1 MEPTLDFLCHWANFH
16 CNKWPKIGK
25 IIHPSGHTGHPCPPP
40 PTPTPSPTSLNR
52 NVFLLNFN
60 RSVAKNL
67 GTKRSRF
74 FSTSGPKST
83 ENSCYFKIVVFKKA
97 QNLPMFCYFC
107 KKYCRRYYSKIAQSG
122 YTEYETL

>member
-25 IIHPSGHTGHPCPPP
+25 IIYPSGHTGHPCPPT

-67 GTKRSRF
+67 GTKISDEILHSAQRIT
-74 FSTSGPKST
+74 STSSVTRCK
-83 ENSCYFKIVVFKKA
+83 NKK
-97 QNLPMFCYFC
+97 
-107 KKYCRRYYSKIAQSG
+107 
-122 YTEYETL
+122 